1 MFVSRAHRWASKH
14 LREVLSFF
22 RPWGIFSKFLFC
34 SAADVFFGRAA
45 SVETCECRARLTD
58 RRDGA
63 GRFARRPA
71 AAQYER
77 PVKSPAG
84 FVARRLTGRGAA
96 RPSTRFRLCV
106 LARVRTAAAASGAY
120 CCFGVE
126 REDCSWRLLLFLGL
140 LYCQR
145 ARARLPV
152 LHPEHGSKV
161 VAARYNHL
169 ASRHT
174 S

>member
-1 MFVSRAHRWASKH
+1 MCSFHAPIAGRPNPCARFFCSFVPGVCRSAFLGGAGAGSFFWHVAR
-14 LREVLSFF
+14 REVPA
-22 RPWGIFSKFLFC
+22 R
-34 SAADVFFGRAA
+34 
-45 SVETCECRARLTD
+45 CRARLTD

-106 LARVRTAAAASGAY
+106 LARVRTAAAARELIALVAVR
-120 CCFGVE
+120 VE
-126 REDCSWRLLLFLGL
+126 RGSTPATLLGL
-140 LYCQR
+140 LVVSQQARTRVVTGPIAPAKQSFCR
-145 ARARLPV
+145 AR
-152 LHPEHGSKV
+152 
-161 VAARYNHL
+161 
-169 ASRHT
+169 
-174 S
+174 